1 MSYNPFIKIEKE
13 ELAKLTFTCE
23 FSNYLYY
30 SESKGLQLGS
40 LFETDEDTY
49 DKIQKVLE
57 GRDDT
62 TIKKKDR
69 VYILPGNNLPRPRIK
84 EYLRSIGAY
93 LTSDIDKATVIAGNN
108 NIEDA
113 DMVQQAKIASMMFK
127 TSDYRYVD
135 KHAANDDDSVDRFIE
150 DVKYYAAGDTSNLD
164 IPNISCII
172 SEKANCNIA
181 YHSVVDYDNKDLYFM
196 YPLTLKVLYKALSK
210 KLPIINQDY
219 FTKHAHSDL
228 KLSDPEVYR
237 SIMSMLDSSDDTNIE
252 LGVEILVHAKIDDNP
267 YSKYH
272 IWKLAKEHNWV
283 LTSKRHDKN
292 VKYFL
297 EVSDWNTLNNLYG
310 PDDYVNWANNNE
322 YLNIEIFKEL
332 LPEIYEV
339 EIRNQSSGFYNL
351 VKAEGI
357 ECMNICYT
365 LDEEWINYLKQ
376 EENDKQIIESV

>member
-1 MSYNPFIKIEKE
+1 MSYNPFIEIQSE

-40 LFETDEDTY
+40 LFKTDKDTY

-57 GRDDT
+57 GKDNT

-84 EYLRSIGAY
+84 EYLKSIGAY
-93 LTSDIDKATVIAGNN
+93 LTNDINKATVIAGNY
-108 NIEDA
+108 NIEDT
-113 DMVQQAKIASMMFK
+113 DVVQQAKIASMMFK
-127 TSDYRYVD
+127 TSDYKYAN
-135 KHAANDDDSVDRFIE
+135 KNDDEDSFEKFIMY
-150 DVKYYAAGDTSNLD
+150 VKNVLGSGTSNLD
-164 IPNISCII
+164 TNNIPFTI
-172 SEKANCNIA
+172 SEKAGHNIA
-181 YHSVVDYDNKDLYFM
+181 YHNAVNYDYDDFYFI

-228 KLSDPEVYR
+228 KLSDPEVYG
-237 SIMSMLDSSDDTNIE
+237 SIDSMLHSSDNTNIE
-252 LGVEILVHAKIDDNP
+252 LGVEILVHAKIDDDP

-272 IWKLAKEHNWV
+272 TWKLAQKHNWEI
-283 LTSKRHDKN
+283 SSRRHDKN

-297 EVSDWNTLNNLYG
+297 EISNWSKLNHLYG
-310 PDDYVNWANNNE
+310 ADSYASWADENG
-322 YLNIEIFKEL
+322 YLNAKLFKKL
-332 LPEIYEV
+332 LPEIYKIETESQNTGFYDLIEV
-339 EIRNQSSGFYNL
+339 END
-351 VKAEGI
+351 A
-357 ECMNICYT
+357 CMNICYT
-365 LDEEWINYLKQ
+365 LKEKWTNYLKQ